1 MVLNTIFNS
10 YKTTMKKWNFLAN
23 DEVKSVLV
31 LMSEVMLW
39 KDIDIQFIK
48 MRDAYDIILNNYID
62 SKDYDITDEGLLIL
76 K

>member
-62 SKDYDITDEGLLIL
+62 SEDYNITDEDLLIL

>member
-48 MRDAYDIILNNYID
+48 MRDAYDIILNNYIGNEE
-62 SKDYDITDEGLLIL
+62 YNITDEDLLIL

>member
-1 MVLNTIFNS
+1 MVFNTIFNS